1 MEDKYFNET
10 AFTELIRRITT
21 GIDPESVEDQEALE
35 SILPSFHA
43 YVDAVVRGETA
54 LLLSGRPEGQA
65 YRDLVTRYDEARHA
79 AHETAITN
87 VRVLNRLADL
97 YELSPVFTGDINQRH
112 QVAGFCLELDRYLF
126 VNRRMKLS

>member
-1 MEDKYFNET
+1 MEDKFFNET

-35 SILPSFHA
+35 SILPSFHT
-43 YVDAVVRGETA
+43 YVDAVVRGETG

-65 YRDLVTRYDEARHA
+65 YRDLVSHYDESRHA

-87 VRVLNRLADL
+87 VSVLNRLADL
-97 YELSPVFTGDINQRH
+97 YELPPVFTGDVTQRH
-112 QVAGFCLELDRYLF
+112 QIADFCLELDRYLF